1 MRLARIAVNGSPT
14 VILRGESDAIAT
26 VDGRVFADLPELL
39 AAAGGDAGRIQPGA
53 AVSVN
58 EQQLLS
64 PVQRP
69 RKIVCIG
76 LNYRLHAEESKQPL
90 PPKPVLFP
98 KWDNA
103 IAGPFE
109 PIPLPKA
116 SSRVDWEAEL
126 AFVFGRRCRNVAAA
140 DAASAVFGFT
150 CANDVSMRDFQF
162 HTSQWGA
169 GKAWDKA
176 APLGPAVVT
185 SDEAGG
191 VAPDL
196 AIRGLLNGQVM
207 QDSRTGDFIFHV
219 PALVEYLT
227 MIMTM
232 EPGDLVLTGTPAGVG
247 QGRTPPQ
254 YLKDGDEYEVQI
266 EQIGSIR
273 NLFIS
278 EG

>member
-1 MRLARIAVNGSPT
+1 MKLARIAVNGSST
-14 VILRGESDAIAT
+14 VILRGERDAVAT
-26 VDGRVFADLPELL
+26 VDGRSFADLPELL
-39 AAAGGDAGRIQPGA
+39 EAAGGDPGRIQPGA
-53 AVSVN
+53 GVSID

-69 RKIVCIG
+69 HKIICIG
-76 LNYRLHAEESKQPL
+76 LNYRLHAEESGQPL

-109 PIPLPKA
+109 PIPLPRA

-126 AFVFGRRCRNVAAA
+126 ALVFGRRCRNVAAA
-140 DAASAVFGFT
+140 DAATVVFGFT

-185 SDEAGG
+185 LDEVGG

-196 AIRGLLNGQVM
+196 AIRGLLNSQVM

-247 QGRTPPQ
+247 SGRTPPQ
-254 YLKDGDEYEVQI
+254 FLEDGDEYEVQI
-266 EQIGSIR
+266 EKIGSIR
-273 NLFIS
+273 NRFVAES
-278 EG
+278 

>member
-1 MRLARIAVNGSPT
+1 MKLARIALNGSPT
-14 VILRGESDAIAT
+14 VVVRGARDHVAT
-26 VDGRVFADLPELL
+26 VNRQSFADLPELL
-39 AAAGGDAGRIQPGA
+39 EAAEGDLRRIAAGES
-53 AVSVN
+53 VSAD
-58 EQQLLS
+58 ETQLLS
-64 PVQRP
+64 PLQRP
-69 RKIVCIG
+69 HKIICIG

-109 PIPLPKA
+109 PVPLPKA
-116 SSRVDWEAEL
+116 SSKVDWEAEL
-126 AFVFGRRCRNVAAA
+126 AFVFGKRCRNVAAA
-140 DAASAVFGFT
+140 DAASVVFGFT

-185 SDEAGG
+185 CDEVGG
-191 VAPDL
+191 AAPDL
-196 AIRGLLNGQVM
+196 AIRGLLNGKLM

-227 MIMTM
+227 TIMTM

-254 YLKDGDEYEVQI
+254 YLQDGDEYEVQI
-266 EQIGSIR
+266 EKIGSIR
-273 NLFIS
+273 NRFVAAH
-278 EG
+278 